1 MRQLFRKEYAKE
13 LEDTELS
20 LETEPAESSFPQMTV
35 QRPPTMPSSLGTPTD
50 TVTKRLPIS
59 EPPQTPDP
67 PAGTPPDDDKPRG
80 FWGSLFK
87 KRK

>member
-13 LEDTELS
+13 VEDTQMALEASLGPGSLS
-20 LETEPAESSFPQMTV
+20 MSSTSLRSQAALPLPVTGAPSDEVPHVTAPAE
-35 QRPPTMPSSLGTPTD
+35 
-50 TVTKRLPIS
+50 
-59 EPPQTPDP
+59 P
-67 PAGTPPDDDKPRG
+67 PAVDGDKPRG

>member
-13 LEDTELS
+13 VEDTQMS
-20 LETEPAESSFPQMTV
+20 LEASLTSASLSMSGSHRTQTSPQLPLPV
-35 QRPPTMPSSLGTPTD
+35 SGTPTD
-50 TVTKRLPIS
+50 QLPQLA
-59 EPPQTPDP
+59 EPAELPRN
-67 PAGTPPDDDKPRG
+67 GDKPRG